1 MFGLS
6 LECHPIT
13 NFEPLSHCFATKERA
28 LLTDLS
34 VLLFFLPFQGLVC
47 WDLLS
52 ITGQDFWK
60 FISRISNY
68 EDNDLF
74 FFVFFMRKKVVA
86 IESLS

>member
-1 MFGLS
+1 LRP
-6 LECHPIT
+6 E
-13 NFEPLSHCFATKERA
+13 NVATKERA

-34 VLLFFLPFQGLVC
+34 GLLLFLPFQGLVC
-47 WDLLS
+47 RDLPS

-74 FFVFFMRKKVVA
+74 FFMRKKVVA

>member
-1 MFGLS
+1 MFSLR
-6 LECHPIT
+6 LECLPIT

-34 VLLFFLPFQGLVC
+34 VLLLFLPFQGLLC
-47 WDLLS
+47 WELLS

-74 FFVFFMRKKVVA
+74 FMRKKVVA